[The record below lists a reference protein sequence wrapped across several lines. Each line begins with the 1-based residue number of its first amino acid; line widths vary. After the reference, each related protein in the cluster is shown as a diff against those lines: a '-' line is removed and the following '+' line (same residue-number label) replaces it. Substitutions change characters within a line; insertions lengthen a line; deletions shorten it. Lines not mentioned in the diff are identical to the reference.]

1 METLATSLKLPAAV
15 KRDME
20 RLAKKAGLTTHAF
33 MVQALTE
40 KAQQEKHRAQFVN
53 DGLRAA
59 REMDQGGM
67 AYEFDE
73 VKAYLLAKVQGRGPS
88 KPKATSWR
96 AK

>member
-40 KAQQEKHRAQFVN
+40 KAQLEKHRAQFVN

-59 REMDQGGM
+59 REMDHSGI

-73 VKAYLLAKVQGRGPS
+73 VKAYLLAKAQG
-88 KPKATSWR
+88 KATPKLKATNWR